1 MFKKLKALLSGEKK
15 LPEKL
20 SKEDEQTIL
29 EKGSDNQRRQ
39 LAARRDVRP
48 EVLYFLA
55 DDSSPEV
62 RKQIAKNPSTPPQAD
77 EKLKD
82 DENAE
87 VRAELARKI
96 GRLVPGLEEGE
107 RTALRDKAIKTLEGL
122 AQDQLP
128 KVRAIISETIKSSDK
143 VPKHIVDQ
151 LARDVEAIVCGPILQ
166 YSPLLNDDD
175 LREIIAAGATG
186 NALEAIANRPLVS
199 EEVSQ
204 DIAASLEIPAI
215 AALLTNE
222 NAQIREST
230 LDQIISQAESVEE
243 LHKPVALRPH
253 LSIRAM
259 KRVAGFVAS
268 ALVHAMMD
276 QAGLEEDQAED
287 ILEKV
292 RDRLAGEK
300 VGESEEAKLAK
311 TALDYFQRGMLTD
324 KFVREQIEAN
334 RRELLVQCLAVMGDL
349 PVDTVRQIVHSKSG
363 RAVAAMAWKCDL
375 NMRTAFELQT
385 KFALVPTAQLLVGKN
400 GDKYPIDANEL
411 EWHLSYFLDQA

>member
-1 MFKKLKALLSGEKK
+1 MLKKLKALLGGDKA
-15 LPEKL
+15 LPASL
-20 SKEDEQTIL
+20 TTQDEQKIL
-29 EKGSDNQRRQ
+29 EAGTDSERKQ
-39 LAARRDVRP
+39 LAARADVRP

-55 DDSSPEV
+55 NDSSVEV
-62 RKQIAKNPSTPPQAD
+62 RKQIAKNPNTPPQAD
-77 EKLKD
+77 EKLKVDED
-82 DENAE
+82 DE
-87 VRAELARKI
+87 VRSELARKI
-96 GRLVPGLEEGE
+96 GRLVPGLERDE
-107 RTALRDKAIKTLEGL
+107 RSALRDKAVATLETL

-128 KVRAIISETIKSSDK
+128 KVRAVIAEAIKSSDK
-143 VPKHIVDQ
+143 VPKRIVDQ

-186 NALEAIANRPLVS
+186 TALEAIANRPIIS
-199 EEVSQ
+199 EDISA

-222 NAQIREST
+222 NAQIREDT
-230 LDQIISQAESVEE
+230 LDQIITQAEKVEN

-276 QAGLEEDQAED
+276 QSGLGEEQAED
-287 ILEKV
+287 ILERV

-300 VGESEEAKLAK
+300 VGEDEEAKLAK
-311 TALDYFQRGMLTD
+311 AALDYFQRGMLND
-324 KFVREQIEAN
+324 KFVSDQIEEN
-334 RRELLVQCLAVMGDL
+334 RRELLVQCLAVLGDL
-349 PVDTVRQIVHSKSG
+349 PSDIVRQIIHSKSG
-363 RAVAAMAWKCDL
+363 RAVAALAWKCDL
-375 NMRTAFELQT
+375 SMRTAYELQT
-385 KFALVPTAQLLVGKN
+385 KFALVPTAQLLVGKD

-411 EWHLSYFLDQA
+411 EWHLSYFLDQE

>member
-1 MFKKLKALLSGEKK
+1 MLKKLKALLGGDKA
-15 LPEKL
+15 LPASL
-20 SKEDEQTIL
+20 SVQDEQKIL
-29 EKGSDNQRRQ
+29 EAGTDSERKQ
-39 LAARRDVRP
+39 LAARADVRP

-55 DDSSPEV
+55 DDSSVEV
-62 RKQIAKNPSTPPQAD
+62 RKQIAKNPNTPPQAD
-77 EKLKD
+77 EKLKV
-82 DENAE
+82 DEDHE

-96 GRLVPGLEEGE
+96 GRLVPGLEQDE
-107 RTALRDKAIKTLEGL
+107 RTALRDKAVATLETL

-128 KVRAIISETIKSSDK
+128 KVRAVIAEAIKSSDK
-143 VPKHIVDQ
+143 VPKRIVEQ

-186 NALEAIANRPLVS
+186 TALEAIANRPIVS
-199 EEVSQ
+199 EDISS

-222 NAQIREST
+222 NAQIREDT
-230 LDQIISQAESVEE
+230 LDQIITQAEKVEN

-276 QAGLEEDQAED
+276 QSGLEEEQAED
-287 ILEKV
+287 ILERV

-300 VGESEEAKLAK
+300 VGEDEEAKLAK
-311 TALDYFQRGMLTD
+311 TALDYFQRGMLDD
-324 KFVREQIEAN
+324 KFVTEQIEEN

-349 PVDTVRQIVHSKSG
+349 PADIVRQIVHSKSG
-363 RAVAAMAWKCDL
+363 RAVAALAWKCDL
-375 NMRTAFELQT
+375 EMRTAYELQT
-385 KFALVPTAQLLVGKN
+385 KFALVPSAQLLVGKDGN
-400 GDKYPIDANEL
+400 KYPIDANEL
-411 EWHLSYFLDQA
+411 EWHLSYFLDQE